1 MTHFTRILGT
11 LAVAGLLAVAGQA
24 GAQEKVNKPNA
35 VEIEPDQQIWL
46 QLPTS
51 TVPVQ
56 GGIHFV
62 IVDVLI
68 GEARHAPYVCRIY
81 PRLNEKIQF
90 VFADKPPAAARSGEL
105 DVDGYGKLL
114 QPGFNEAL
122 QAKLVKRIKVF
133 DGMVPKP
140 PDEDIA
146 VMECQG
152 SAAILR
158 AKTQLRDLLRRQK

>member
-1 MTHFTRILGT
+1 MTHFTRILGG
-11 LAVAGLLAVAGQA
+11 LAIAGLLAAAGQA
-24 GAQEKVNKPNA
+24 VAQDKTNKPNA
-35 VEIEPDQQIWL
+35 VDIEPDQQIWL
-46 QLPTS
+46 QLPTT
-51 TVPVQ
+51 TVPVKE
-56 GGIHFV
+56 GVHFV

-68 GEARHAPYVCRIY
+68 TEARHAPYVCRIY

-90 VFADKPPAAARSGEL
+90 VFSDFPPGADKSGEL
-105 DVDGYGKLL
+105 EVNGYGKMLL
-114 QPGFNEAL
+114 PSFNEAL

-133 DGMVPKP
+133 DGMIPKT

-146 VMECQG
+146 IMECQG

>member
-1 MTHFTRILGT
+1 MSRIN
-11 LAVAGLLAVAGQA
+11 AGLLLSGLLMIAGTAFAQDN
-24 GAQEKVNKPNA
+24 GANKPNA
-35 VEIEPDQQIWL
+35 VEIDPEQQIWL
-46 QLPTS
+46 QLPKT

-56 GGIHFV
+56 GGVHFV
-62 IVDVLI
+62 VVDVLI
-68 GEARHAPYVCRIY
+68 TEARHAPYVCRIY

-90 VFADKPPAAARSGEL
+90 VFSETPPTADRKGEL
-105 DVDGYGKLL
+105 EVTKYGKTLE
-114 QPGFNEAL
+114 PGFNEAL

-133 DGMVPKP
+133 DGMVPKK

-146 VMECQG
+146 IMECQG